1 MFNKIFALLICCII
15 RIFLAPD
22 NAFVTTL
29 KVTSN
34 KCFFV
39 IYFISFNYFVITNII
54 QIQMSF

>member
-29 KVTSN
+29 KMTSN
-34 KCFFV
+34 KCFFCDL
-39 IYFISFNYFVITNII
+39 FNSFNYFVIINI
-54 QIQMSF
+54 IQMSF

>member
-34 KCFFV
+34 KCFFCDL
-39 IYFISFNYFVITNII
+39 F
-54 QIQMSF
+54 